1 MGSCLYPTKKNTY
14 KMNDHEKNE
23 IIRPEGKNQTISNKI
38 KTFVD
43 KKENLKK
50 LEEKDKKSQF
60 PKDKK
65 SPIQFNSILFD
76 IILEAKKALCK
87 IFVSYG
93 NECILGSGFFMK
105 VDDSKKYLVTVNHL
119 IPKQDEPNRIIEF
132 KLHNKKKIQLDLN
145 VRENKFFLEKDITLI
160 EIKDSDN
167 ISKDVKFLFYD
178 TNYIYGYKIYKDAYV
193 FSIYNEYNEELSI
206 RTGKIFGIHKFEFE
220 HNISVTA
227 GSSGIPIMLLNKDS
241 KEIPVIGIHCRQNYL
256 THFNIGTFIGEIFKD
271 DNENKNQKC
280 VILFISSD
288 QIINFPISG
297 NIKDN
302 FRDFEEKL
310 FTQFPALRN
319 KNLFFL
325 ANGSIIN
332 RNETLENNRI
342 ENDTTILINIDDD

>member
-1 MGSCLYPTKKNTY
+1 MEEKEKK
-14 KMNDHEKNE
+14 EL
-23 IIRPEGKNQTISNKI
+23 IRPEGKNQTINNKI
-38 KTFVD
+38 KILVD

-60 PKDKK
+60 HKDKK
-65 SPIQFNSILFD
+65 SPIQINSIPMD

-87 IFVSYG
+87 ISVNYG
-93 NECILGSGFFMK
+93 RGSVFGSGFFMK
-105 VDDSKKYLVTVNHL
+105 VDDSKKYLVTINHL
-119 IPKQDEPNRIIEF
+119 IPKQDEPNRIIKFE
-132 KLHNKKKIQLDLN
+132 LHNKKIIKLDLN
-145 VRENKFFLEKDITLI
+145 DRENKFLPEKDITLI

-178 TNYIYGYKIYKDAYV
+178 TNYIYGYKIYKDAYA
-193 FSIYNEYNEELSI
+193 FSIFNERDGDKLTYGI
-206 RTGKIFGIHKFEFE
+206 GKIFGINKFIFE
-220 HNISVTA
+220 HNINTIA
-227 GSSGIPIMLLNKDS
+227 GSSGIPIILLNKDS
-241 KEIPVIGIHCRQNYL
+241 KEIPVIGIHCRPNYL
-256 THFNIGTFIGEIFKD
+256 KQINIGTFIGEIFKD
-271 DNENKNQKC
+271 DNENKNKKC

-319 KNLFFL
+319 KNLYFL
-325 ANGSIIN
+325 ANGNIIN